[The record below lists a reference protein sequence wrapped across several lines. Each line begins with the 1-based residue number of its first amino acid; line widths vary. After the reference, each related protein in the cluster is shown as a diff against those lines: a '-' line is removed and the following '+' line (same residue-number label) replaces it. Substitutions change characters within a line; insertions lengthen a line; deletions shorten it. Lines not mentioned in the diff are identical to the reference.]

1 MLCYRFFRFALTPVL
16 LTVSMSMAAQ
26 KPETPDP
33 VPMPSTELR
42 IFHSEIMDQEM
53 RIHVQLPLDYVGD
66 GSRTYPVWYMT
77 DANRSFPMVANIS
90 TLLGFPPGSFPP
102 IIVVGIGY
110 EIQGMADWGAWRTRD
125 LTPVRHE
132 PIEEY
137 WTKLLRGMTGDTSI
151 QVESGG
157 AKKFLSFICEELI
170 PFIDSEYPVAEDERT
185 LGGYSYGGL
194 FSLFS
199 MFERPGTFSRYYCGS
214 PSIQYADGVMFEVEK
229 TFSETHTDLPAKLF
243 MSVGGLEYPELIAD
257 IKQMAEALESRQYP
271 HLQVRLEVIE
281 EEGHASAAP
290 ASMIK
295 GFQELYG
302 EK

>member
-1 MLCYRFFRFALTPVL
+1 MMCCRLFRFALTPVL
-16 LTVSMSMAAQ
+16 LAVSITLAAQ
-26 KPETPDP
+26 KPETPEP

-53 RIHVQLPLDYVGD
+53 RIHVQLPLNYAGD

-77 DANRSFPMVANIS
+77 DANRYFPMVANIS
-90 TLLGFPPGSFPP
+90 TLLGFPPGSFPQM
-102 IIVVGIGY
+102 IVVGIGY
-110 EIQGMADWGAWRTRD
+110 EIQSMADWAAWRTRD

-132 PIEEY
+132 PTEDH
-137 WTKLLRGMTGDTSI
+137 WTQLLHGMTGDTTL
-151 QVESGG
+151 QAETGE
-157 AKKFLSFICEELI
+157 AKKFLGFICEELI
-170 PFIDSEYPVAEDERT
+170 PLIESEYPVTEDERT

-194 FSLFS
+194 FALFS

-214 PSIQYADGVMFEVEK
+214 PSIHYANRVMFEVEK
-229 TFSETHTDLPAKLF
+229 TFSENHTDLPARLF
-243 MSVGGLEYPELIAD
+243 LSAGGLETELLPD
-257 IKQMAEALESRQYP
+257 LMELTKRLKSRQYP
-271 HLQVRLEVIE
+271 HLQLGLHVFE

-302 EK
+302 EE